1 MLPLAQMLCRVTFF
15 IGEEVS
21 MLRCELKEG
30 RPRRW
35 FDPPSGNF
43 GLLSYA
49 AIQYRGR
56 ALG

>member
-35 FDPPSGNF
+35 FVV
-43 GLLSYA
+43 
-49 AIQYRGR
+49 
-56 ALG
+56 

>member
-1 MLPLAQMLCRVTFF
+1 MLCRVTFF

-43 GLLSYA
+43 GLELKPYA